1 MAAIIEVKYFNSFLL
16 KKTINYNSSSPSGAT
31 KLPVW
36 NGSRGIQQTGPSTN
50 WILGSNPVTSGLN
63 STDNWLVE
71 ESRIRGGYNN
81 TIVDLG
87 PRAFLVEEEL
97 NGIQRINSLIYSGI
111 FNSRTGI
118 NQTNVFPVGDDISK
132 SLDPSQ
138 GSIQRL
144 FAENTNLTIFQ
155 ENKVSY
161 SLIDKDAIYTAE
173 GGGVQVSQLNLV
185 LGQIVPYLG
194 NFGIGKNPESF
205 ATYGFRKYF
214 VDPDRGA
221 VLRLSRDG
229 ITEISN
235 YGMYDFFRDELSN
248 VNTNTSSGN
257 IPGGWDIHNKQYVVS
272 LQNTANNK
280 FNTLSFDE
288 SVRGWTSF
296 FTYKPEFMVSL
307 RNDFYSLNNGIL
319 YQHYSDS
326 VNRGNFYGTNNNT
339 SITFIFNPNV
349 SMSKNFKT
357 VNYEG
362 SNGWRIDSIESDQTG
377 PDNYNG
383 VYSNVTDLTASI
395 PSYLGGEYILNPVTN
410 EVVYPAQYGTVF
422 GNDNPPYNRSYAGFV
437 RKENKYVANL
447 INATPSTQGEVIF
460 GNQMSGIKGYFTTVT
475 ISTDDATAVGEI
487 KELFAVSSE
496 YVQSAY

>member
-16 KKTINYNSSSPSGAT
+16 KKTIGSSN
-31 KLPVW
+31 KLPLW
-36 NGSRGIQQTGPSTN
+36 NGSRGIPKVGNMQGGYSQVGTAYS
-50 WILGSNPVTSGLN
+50 
-63 STDNWLVE
+63 STDNWLIE

-97 NGIQRINSLIYSGI
+97 NGIQRVNSLIYSGI

-272 LQNTANNK
+272 LQNTANDK
-280 FNTLSFDE
+280 FSTLSFDE

-307 RNDFYSLNNGIL
+307 RNDFYSFNNGIL

-326 VNRGNFYGTNNNT
+326 VNRGNFYGVNNNT

-357 VNYEG
+357 INYEG

-377 PDNYNG
+377 PDGYNG
-383 VYSNVTDLTASI
+383 AYSNVTDLTASI

-422 GNDNPPYNRSYAGFV
+422 GNDNPPYNRNYAGFV

>member
-16 KKTINYNSSSPSGAT
+16 KKTIGSSN
-31 KLPVW
+31 KLPLW
-36 NGSRGIQQTGPSTN
+36 NGSRGIPKVGNMQGGYSQVGTAYS
-50 WILGSNPVTSGLN
+50 

-97 NGIQRINSLIYSGI
+97 NGVQRINSLIYSGI

-118 NQTNVFPVGDDISK
+118 NQTNVFPVGEDISK

-138 GSIQRL
+138 GSIQKL

-257 IPGGWDIHNKQYVVS
+257 MPGGWDIHNKQYVVS

-307 RNDFYSLNNGIL
+307 RNDFYSFNNGIL

-326 VNRGNFYGTNNNT
+326 VNRGNFYGVNNNT

-357 VNYEG
+357 INYEG

>member
-16 KKTINYNSSSPSGAT
+16 KKTIGSSN
-31 KLPVW
+31 KLPLW
-36 NGSRGIQQTGPSTN
+36 NGSRGIPKVGDMQGGYSQVGTAYS
-50 WILGSNPVTSGLN
+50 
-63 STDNWLVE
+63 STDNWFIE
-71 ESRIRGGYNN
+71 EARIRGGYNN

-87 PRAFLVEEEL
+87 PKAFLVEEEL
-97 NGIQRINSLIYSGI
+97 NGIQRVNSLIYSGI

-257 IPGGWDIHNKQYVVS
+257 MPGGWDIHNKQYVVS
-272 LQNTANNK
+272 LQNTADDK
-280 FNTLSFDE
+280 FSTLSFDE

-307 RNDFYSLNNGIL
+307 RNDFYSFNNGIL

-326 VNRGNFYGTNNNT
+326 VNRGNFYGVNNNT

-377 PDNYNG
+377 PDSYNG
-383 VYSNVTDLTASI
+383 VYSNVPDLTASI
-395 PSYLGGEYILNPVTN
+395 PSYLGGAYILNPATN
-410 EVVYPAQYGTVF
+410 EVIYPAQYGTVF
-422 GNDNPPYNRSYAGFV
+422 GNDNPPYNRNYAGFV